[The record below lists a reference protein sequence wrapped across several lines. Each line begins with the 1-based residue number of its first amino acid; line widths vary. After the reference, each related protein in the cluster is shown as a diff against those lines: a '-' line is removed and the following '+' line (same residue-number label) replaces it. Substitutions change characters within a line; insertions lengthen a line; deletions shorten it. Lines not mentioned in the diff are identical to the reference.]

1 VLSQFSKSRR
11 AGDDDEDNEA
21 DAELLAELEEL
32 DCDAEDEDD
41 DREGEADRDDYDEAL
56 LADVD
61 REMDED
67 VHSNVPI
74 LTRDD
79 INLGRFAIQKVF
91 FHLPL
96 QYVSDYVLL
105 DY

>member
-1 VLSQFSKSRR
+1 V
-11 AGDDDEDNEA
+11 A
-21 DAELLAELEEL
+21 AELLAELEEQ
-32 DCDAEDEDD
+32 DCKAEDEDD
-41 DREGEADRDDYDEAL
+41 DREGEADRDSYDEAL

-61 REMDED
+61 CEMDND
-67 VHSNVPI
+67 VHSDVPV

-91 FHLPL
+91 FRLPV

-105 DY
+105 DH

>member
-1 VLSQFSKSRR
+1 VLSQFSKNRR

-21 DAELLAELEEL
+21 DAELLAELEEQ
-32 DCDAEDEDD
+32 DCEAEDEDD
-41 DREGEADRDDYDEAL
+41 DREGEADRDGYDEAL

-67 VHSNVPI
+67 IHSDVPV

-79 INLGRFAIQKVF
+79 MNLGRLLFRRYF
-91 FHLPL
+91 FVYLSNMFL
-96 QYVSDYVLL
+96 TMCC
-105 DY
+105 